1 MNQGYIVHYLN
12 QKHYS
17 TLKKILEINKEKASD
32 AKEKWMSLGGN
43 LHH

>member
-1 MNQGYIVHYLN
+1 MHSSLSKSKAPFNI
-12 QKHYS
+12 KEIS
-17 TLKKILEINKEKASD
+17 EINKEKASD